1 MRRSRPASYNVS
13 NKGLAITNGLDV
25 DGVKLLSV
33 SKCHSIFFVGTYYP
47 DVGTIDDHT
56 WITPGADHT
65 WKVHNIIKL
74 SLCISQ
80 VFCALC
86 FAIALETLSTAVHA
100 ANALTPNKSPIT
112 L

>member
-1 MRRSRPASYNVS
+1 VS
-13 NKGLAITNGLDV
+13 NKGIAITNGLDA

-33 SKCHSIFFVGTYYP
+33 SKYHSIFFVGTYDA
-47 DVGTIDDHT
+47 DVDTIDD
-56 WITPGADHT
+56 ADHT

-86 FAIALETLSTAVHA
+86 FAIAFETLSIAVHA

>member
-47 DVGTIDDHT
+47 DVGTID
-56 WITPGADHT
+56 GADHT
-65 WKVHNIIKL
+65 WKVHNIMKL